1 MVAYT
6 IGSLLKKGA
15 LILREAGSPSCYL
28 DSELILR
35 HITGFSKIDII
46 RDRDKDLDESVVLR
60 FFALIEER
68 KKGKPIQYIT
78 GHQEF
83 MGIDFCIHGN
93 VLIPRPDTEILVEKV
108 LELIKGKAEPKI
120 ADVCT
125 GSGAIAV
132 SLAYYIPHAYVYA
145 SDISPEAIDC
155 CRQNIERHGLKGR
168 VKTLQGDLLEPLF
181 EEGLE
186 GKLDALV
193 SNPPYISKKDM
204 ESLPTTI
211 RCFEPHLA
219 LYGGKEGL
227 DFYERILRDAARLL
241 KKGGILAFEIGYDQR
256 DAIIKLI
263 QDHGVFVDIRTE
275 KDLAGFDRVIYCN
288 LEE

>member
-1 MVAYT
+1 MVVYT
-6 IGSLLKKGA
+6 VGSLLKEGA
-15 LILREAGSPSCYL
+15 SILREAGSPSFFL
-28 DSELILR
+28 DAELILC
-35 HITGFSKIDII
+35 HIARYSKVDII
-46 RDRDKDLDESVVLR
+46 KYREKALGEGVVHH
-60 FFALIEER
+60 FFKLIDER

-83 MGIDFCIHGN
+83 MGIDFCINDN

-108 LELIKGKAEPKI
+108 LELMKAKDKPNI
-120 ADVCT
+120 ADICT

-132 SLAYYIPHAYVYA
+132 SLAYYMPDAFVYA
-145 SDISPEAIDC
+145 SDISQEAAEC
-155 CRQNIERHGLKGR
+155 CRRNMAKHGLENRMKL
-168 VKTLQGDLLEPLF
+168 LQGDLLEPLF

-186 GKLDALV
+186 GTLDALV

-204 ESLPTTI
+204 ESLPVSV

-219 LYGGKEGL
+219 LYGGREGL
-227 DFYERILRDAARLL
+227 DFYIKMVGDAARLL
-241 KKGGILAFEIGYDQR
+241 KKGGLLAFEIGYDQGAALR
-256 DAIIKLI
+256 SIIED
-263 QDHGVFVDIRTE
+263 QAVFKNIRLE

>member
-1 MVAYT
+1 MVDYT
-6 IGSLLKKGA
+6 IGNLLKEGA
-15 LILREAGSPSCYL
+15 SMLREAASPSFFL
-28 DSELILR
+28 DAELILR
-35 HITGFSKIDII
+35 YITGFSKVDII
-46 RDRDKDLDESVVLR
+46 KDRDKILDEDVVQR

-83 MGIDFCIHGN
+83 MGIDLCVHNN

-108 LELIKGKAEPKI
+108 LELLKDKNKPKI
-120 ADVCT
+120 VDVCT

-132 SLAYYIPHAYVYA
+132 SLAHYIPDAFVYA
-145 SDISPEAIDC
+145 SDVSIDAVEC
-155 CRQNIERHGLKGR
+155 CRQNIAKHGLEDRMKL
-168 VKTLQGDLLEPLF
+168 LQGDLLEPLF

-204 ESLPTTI
+204 ESLPVSV

-219 LYGGKEGL
+219 LFGGMEGL
-227 DFYERILRDAARLL
+227 DFYIRILKGAARLL
-241 KKGGILAFEIGYDQR
+241 KKGGILAFEIGYDQG
-256 DAIIKLI
+256 DALKKIIGD
-263 QDHGVFVDIRTE
+263 QVTFGDIRIE
-275 KDLAGFDRVIYCN
+275 KDLAGLDRVIYCY

>member
-1 MVAYT
+1 MVVYT
-6 IGSLLKKGA
+6 IGSLLKEGVF
-15 LILREAGSPSCYL
+15 LLRHSECPSFYL
-28 DSELILR
+28 DAELLLCHILNIER
-35 HITGFSKIDII
+35 IEII
-46 RDRDKDLDESVVLR
+46 KDRDKILDDNVAKD
-60 FFALIEER
+60 FFRLIDER

-83 MGIDFCIHGN
+83 MGIDFCVHDK
-93 VLIPRPDTEILVEKV
+93 VLIPRPDTETLVEKV
-108 LELIKGKAEPKI
+108 LELLKNVEKPKI

-132 SLAYYIPHAYVYA
+132 SLAHYIPDAFVYA
-145 SDISPEAIDC
+145 ADISLEAIMC
-155 CRQNIERHGLKGR
+155 CSKNIEKHQLEHRMKLLR
-168 VKTLQGDLLEPLF
+168 GDLLEPLF

-204 ESLPTTI
+204 DGLPASV

-219 LYGGKEGL
+219 LYGGREGL
-227 DFYERILRDAARLL
+227 DFYVRILKDAARLL
-241 KKGGILAFEIGYDQR
+241 KKGGLLAFEIGYDQS
-256 DAIIKLI
+256 DALTRII
-263 QDHGVFVDIRTE
+263 QGHGVFKNVRTE
-275 KDLAGFDRVIYCN
+275 KDLAGLDRIVYCY